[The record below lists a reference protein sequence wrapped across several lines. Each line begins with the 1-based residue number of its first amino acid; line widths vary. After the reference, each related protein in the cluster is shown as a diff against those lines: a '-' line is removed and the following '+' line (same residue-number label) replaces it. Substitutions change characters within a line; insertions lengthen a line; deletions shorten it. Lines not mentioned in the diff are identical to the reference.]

1 VIPAILGVLMVIMVT
16 SWVIS
21 TRNRFA
27 ALTNLV
33 SESWRQI
40 DVELQRRHDL
50 IPNLVQ
56 VVSAYANHE
65 QALFASVVAAR
76 NQALAAGHT
85 PAALSG
91 PEASIDAGVGRV
103 LAVAEA
109 YPQLRS
115 STHFLQL
122 QHVLVE
128 TEDRIAAERRFY
140 NGNVRALNTLL
151 DSFPASA
158 VAGGIP
164 HAEYFML
171 AAPLGVPQ
179 ISLQLPP
186 GRFA

>member
-1 VIPAILGVLMVIMVT
+1 MIPALFAVIMVLAVA
-16 SWVIS
+16 SWAIS

-33 SESWRQI
+33 AESWRQI

-50 IPNLVQ
+50 VPNLVQ
-56 VVSAYANHE
+56 VVSAYAQHE
-65 QALFASVVAAR
+65 QALFASLAAAR
-76 NQALAAGHT
+76 NQALSAGHT
-85 PAALSG
+85 PNALSG
-91 PEASIDAGVGRV
+91 PESTLGAGVGQV

-109 YPQLRS
+109 YPQLKA

-122 QHVLVE
+122 QRALVE

-158 VAGGIP
+158 MAGNTQ

-171 AAPLGVPQ
+171 TSPLASQPVT
-179 ISLQLPP
+179 LQLPS
-186 GRFA
+186 